1 MKLTMIGSGDAFGSG
16 GRLQTCFHVATS
28 EGAFLIDCGA
38 TALIGLNRQGIDP
51 NGIRTIYITHLHGDH
66 FSGLVWF
73 LMHAYF
79 MSRRSEPLTIA
90 GPPGIEERFRA
101 ASEILFPG
109 SSGIRR
115 RHELA
120 FVEYRIGAPMPIGQA
135 TVTAYEVVHPSGAPS
150 CALRL
155 EVGDRILSY
164 SGDTEWVENLVQCA
178 TGADLFIAECYG
190 YDKPVPYH
198 TNWKTLLANLPRLG
212 AKRVLITHMNDQ
224 MLARQEEAR
233 AAGVLVAEDGLV
245 VDV

>member
-16 GRLQTCFHVATS
+16 GRLQTCFHVGTS

-38 TALIGLNRQGIDP
+38 TALIGLSRQGIDP
-51 NGIRTIYITHLHGDH
+51 NTIRTIYITHLHGDH

-79 MSRRSEPLTIA
+79 MSRRSEPLTVA
-90 GPPGIEERFRA
+90 GPPGIQERFRA

-120 FVEYRIGAPMPIGQA
+120 FVEYRIGTPMQIGQA

-155 EVGDRILSY
+155 EAGNRILSY
-164 SGDTEWVENLVQCA
+164 SGDTEWVENLVPCA

-198 TNWKTLLANLPRLG
+198 TNWKTLAANLPRLG

>member
-16 GRLQTCFHVATS
+16 GRLQTCFHVETS
-28 EGAFLIDCGA
+28 AGSFLIDCGA
-38 TALIGLNRQGIDP
+38 TALIGLSRQGIDP
-51 NGIRTIYITHLHGDH
+51 NTIRTIYITHLHGDH

-79 MSRRSEPLTIA
+79 MSRRSEPLTVA
-90 GPPGIEERFRA
+90 GPPGIEERYRA
-101 ASEILFPG
+101 ASEVLFPG

-115 RHELA
+115 RHELS
-120 FVEYRIGAPMPIGQA
+120 FVEYRIGTAMEIDQA

-155 EVGDRILSY
+155 EVGGRTLSY
-164 SGDTEWVENLVQCA
+164 SGDTEWVESLVPCA

-198 TNWKTLLANLPRLG
+198 TNWKTLADNLPRLG
-212 AKRVLITHMNDQ
+212 ARRVLITHMNDQ

>member
-16 GRLQTCFHVATS
+16 GRLQTCFHVETS
-28 EGAFLIDCGA
+28 AGAFLIDCGA
-38 TALIGLNRQGIDP
+38 TAMIGLTRQGIDP
-51 NGIRTIYITHLHGDH
+51 NTIGTIYITHLHGDH

-73 LMHAYF
+73 LMHAHF

-101 ASEILFPG
+101 ATEVLFPG

-115 RHELA
+115 RHEVA
-120 FVEYRIGAPMPIGQA
+120 FVEYRIGTPMAIGQA

-155 EVGDRILSY
+155 EADDRTLSY
-164 SGDTEWVENLVQCA
+164 SGDTEWVENLVPCA

-198 TNWKTLLANLPRLG
+198 TNWKTLAANLPRLG

-224 MLARQEEAR
+224 MLARQDEAR